1 MPSQNEARR
10 DLLTIYQ
17 AALRAVAGATCVRD
31 YLLAYKITGPCYVI
45 AIGKA
50 ASAMTRGAGEV
61 LGDQVVDALII
72 TKPGYSEKLPWL
84 VMEAGHPIPDEKSLL
99 AGDQLLE
106 FIANIP
112 ESAEVLFLLSGGAS
126 ALVEVLAPGLTLQ
139 DLQTVNAWLLRSDL
153 DIKACNTVRKSMS
166 QIKQG
171 RLGQLLA
178 PRHVTNLVISDVAD
192 DDLSIIGSGLLVAD
206 GENAEQQQLIFSSL
220 PAEILSKFKNTVSAP
235 GVGHAC
241 FRNVNT
247 RVIANIGL
255 ALAAASACARKLG
268 YRVKLSSQYLKN
280 ETLETGRELAR
291 KVINGKKNE
300 LFIWGGETNIKLPD
314 ETGRGGRCQAMALS
328 AASEISSV
336 DNILLLCAATDG
348 SDGPGTDAGALVN
361 GGTLARG
368 YDAGL
373 DENEYLQRADAG
385 SFLELS
391 GDLISTGPT
400 GTNVADIV
408 LGLKL

>member
-1 MPSQNEARR
+1 MPSQNEAHR

-17 AALRAVAGATCVRD
+17 AALRAVAGDICVRD

-72 TKPGYSEKLPWL
+72 TKPGYSEKLPWPVL
-84 VMEAGHPIPDEKSLL
+84 ETGHPIPDEKSLL
-99 AGDQLLE
+99 AGEQLLE
-106 FIANIP
+106 FIADIP
-112 ESAEVLFLLSGGAS
+112 ESTEVLFLLSGGAS

-139 DLQTVNAWLLRSDL
+139 DLQTVNAWLLGSGL
-153 DIKACNTVRKSMS
+153 DIKACNAVRKSMS

-171 RLGQLLA
+171 RLAQLLA

-220 PAEILSKFKNTVSAP
+220 PAEILSKFKKTVSVP
-235 GVGHAC
+235 DVGYAC
-241 FRNVNT
+241 FRNVDT

-255 ALAAASACARKLG
+255 ALAAASTCAEKLG
-268 YRVKLSSQYLKN
+268 YQVKLSSQYLKN

-314 ETGRGGRCQAMALS
+314 ESGRGGRCQAMALS
-328 AASEISSV
+328 AASEISSY
-336 DNILLLCAATDG
+336 DNILLLCATTDG
-348 SDGPGTDAGALVN
+348 SDGSGTDAGALVN

-368 YDAGL
+368 HDAGL